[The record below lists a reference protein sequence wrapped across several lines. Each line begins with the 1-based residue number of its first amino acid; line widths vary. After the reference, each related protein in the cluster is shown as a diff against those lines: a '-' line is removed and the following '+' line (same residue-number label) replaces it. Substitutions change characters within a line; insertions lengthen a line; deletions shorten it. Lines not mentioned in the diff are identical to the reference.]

1 MTGRLISGARRDGEA
16 NPVDPVRVYLKTR
29 GAAEH
34 VVSGGL
40 EGLVRDWEQFVE
52 SVADGYSLGA
62 EDYLNDLDARQLV
75 EEALAVAPPAQK
87 KAVADDVRR
96 ADDLMRTLAHPV
108 EKCLWGD
115 DAARANGWVA
125 SRNWWYFVIPTK
137 GDPDLLDELKR

>member
-1 MTGRLISGARRDGEA
+1 MTGRRISAARRDGEA

-40 EGLVRDWEQFVE
+40 EGLVRDWEQFVR
-52 SVADGYSLGA
+52 SVAEGYSLGA
-62 EDYLNDLDARQLV
+62 EDYLNDLDARQLI

-115 DAARANGWVA
+115 DAARANGWTA
-125 SRNWWYFVIPTK
+125 RRNWWYFVIPTR
-137 GDPDLLDELKR
+137 GDPDLLEALNR